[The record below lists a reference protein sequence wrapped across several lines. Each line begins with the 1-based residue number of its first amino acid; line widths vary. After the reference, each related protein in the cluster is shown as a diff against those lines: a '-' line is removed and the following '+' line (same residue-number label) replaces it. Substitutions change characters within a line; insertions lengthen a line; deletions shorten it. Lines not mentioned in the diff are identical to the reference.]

1 MTTLDRR
8 KYLNP
13 EETSKL
19 LDMLDREAIVA
30 RERGH
35 RLPVR
40 DEMLIRL
47 AIMSGLR
54 ASELGALVVGD
65 LTIARGQPPR
75 VRVRH
80 GKGDKARD
88 VPLPRALR
96 KPLVEYFAW
105 MKIAGYDTGAE
116 APLFPGRTGRPMSSS
131 AIWKRWTAALDRAG
145 IEHRPLHASRH
156 TTGLT
161 VYRATK
167 DLRLVQRLLGHS
179 KVTTTA
185 VYADVLPED
194 VAAGQDAAWSTG
206 R

>member
-1 MTTLDRR
+1 MTLDRR

-13 EETSKL
+13 EETTKL

-30 RERGH
+30 RERGQ

-65 LTIARGQPPR
+65 LTLHRGQPPR
-75 VRVRH
+75 VHVRH

-88 VPLPRALR
+88 VPLPGTLR
-96 KPLVEYFAW
+96 KTLVEYIAW
-105 MKIAGYDTGAE
+105 MKNAGYAADAD
-116 APLFPGRTGRPMSSS
+116 APLFPGRTGKPMSRS

-179 KVTTTA
+179 KVTTTSI
-185 VYADVLPED
+185 YADILPED
-194 VAAGQDAAWSTG
+194 VAAGQDAAWAT

>member
-13 EETSKL
+13 DETARL
-19 LDMLDREAIVA
+19 LDLLDREAIVA
-30 RERGH
+30 KARGH

-40 DEMLIRL
+40 DAMLIRL

-54 ASELGALVVGD
+54 ASELCALVIGD
-65 LTIARGQPPR
+65 LAVAPAQPPR

-88 VPLPRALR
+88 VPLPAKLR
-96 KPLVEYFAW
+96 KPLREYLAW
-105 MKIAGYDTGAE
+105 MRRAGYDTSAA
-116 APLFPGRTGRPMSSS
+116 APLLPGRTGRPLTRS
-131 AIWKRWTAALDRAG
+131 AVWKRWTAALDRAG

-185 VYADVLPED
+185 IYADVLPED
-194 VAAGQDAAWSTG
+194 VSAGQDKAWS
-206 R
+206 

>member
-1 MTTLDRR
+1 MTVLDRL
-8 KYLNP
+8 KFLEP
-13 EETSKL
+13 WEMKKL
-19 LDMLDREAIVA
+19 LDMLDAEAIVA
-30 RERGH
+30 KARGL

-40 DEMLIRL
+40 DAMLIL
-47 AIMSGLR
+47 FAIMSGLR
-54 ASELGALVVGD
+54 ASELCALVIAD
-65 LTIARGQPPR
+65 LTLARGHPPR

-88 VPLPRALR
+88 VPLPSSLR
-96 KPLVEYFAW
+96 KKLQGYLAW
-105 MKIAGYDTGAE
+105 LKTAGFRTDRD
-116 APLFPGRTGRPMSSS
+116 APLFPGRTGTPMTRS
-131 AIWKRWTAALDRAG
+131 AVWKRWTKALARAG

-185 VYADVLPED
+185 IYADVLPED
-194 VAAGQDAAWSTG
+194 VAAGQDVAWAD